1 MYYKPVDNRNVN
13 FPRSCREPR
22 LKEDWINLISKFP
35 SFNVE
40 KFLKGRRV
48 TRWAQKK
55 NLKRKYRIKIG
66 DVLSTPLMSAL
77 GKGSSVRGHL
87 EIGNLSNRDF
97 ASIAY
102 ERLMWKKEKARQIS
116 MQKDSNILCR
126 FLAHFRLI
134 RLISTKFESIIF
146 SLIRLHE

>member
-1 MYYKPVDNRNVN
+1 MYYKPVDNRN
-13 FPRSCREPR
+13 FPRSCRDPR

-55 NLKRKYRIKIG
+55 NFKRKYRIKI
-66 DVLSTPLMSAL
+66 VLSTPLMSAL

-97 ASIAY
+97 ASTAY
-102 ERLMWKKEKARQIS
+102 ERLIWKKEKARQIS

-126 FLAHFRLI
+126 FLTRFRLI
-134 RLISTKFESIIF
+134 RLISTKSIIF

>member
-1 MYYKPVDNRNVN
+1 MYYKPVDNRN
-13 FPRSCREPR
+13 FPRSCRDPR

-55 NLKRKYRIKIG
+55 NFKRKYRIKI
-66 DVLSTPLMSAL
+66 VLSTPLMSAL

-97 ASIAY
+97 ASTAY

-126 FLAHFRLI
+126 FLTRFRLI
-134 RLISTKFESIIF
+134 RLISTKFESSRSF
-146 SLIRLHE
+146 VYTNK

>member
-1 MYYKPVDNRNVN
+1 MYYKPVDNRN
-13 FPRSCREPR
+13 FPRSCRDPR

-55 NLKRKYRIKIG
+55 NFKRKYRIKI
-66 DVLSTPLMSAL
+66 VLSTPLMSAL

-97 ASIAY
+97 ASTAY

-126 FLAHFRLI
+126 FLTRFRLI

>member
-55 NLKRKYRIKIG
+55 NLKRKYRIKI
-66 DVLSTPLMSAL
+66 VLSTPWWA
-77 GKGSSVRGHL
+77 RL
-87 EIGNLSNRDF
+87 E
-97 ASIAY
+97 
-102 ERLMWKKEKARQIS
+102 KEVQ
-116 MQKDSNILCR
+116 
-126 FLAHFRLI
+126 
-134 RLISTKFESIIF
+134 FEAI
-146 SLIRLHE
+146 